1 MTLREQ
7 EFKQRNQEYLDPAN
21 ISIDEVQDHFLNSL
35 YQNVSRSLFEKDKL
49 IFALLLAI
57 KSKQAKGL
65 LSAEDYLLMT

>member
-35 YQNVSRSLFEKDKL
+35 YQNVSRSLFEKLSL
-49 IFALLLAI
+49 IHI
-57 KSKQAKGL
+57 
-65 LSAEDYLLMT
+65 